1 MNITA
6 LWSELLRRNR
16 LLAIAGLGYV
26 LLFSVLAVI
35 AAFDA
40 MTILGINRWIKPM
53 KFAISIAVF
62 QWTMAWLL
70 AYLNTKPQAVR
81 LITWGIIITM
91 LAEIMPIVG
100 QAARGTT
107 SHFNV
112 TTPFDGAIFSLMGVM
127 ILINTLLIVYALML
141 FFTTPVNLPAA
152 YLWGIRLG
160 LIIFVLASIEGGL
173 MAAMLHH
180 SIGVADGGAGLP
192 FVNWSTRGGDLRI
205 AHFVGLH
212 ALQVLPFVG
221 FLLDR
226 FGKQLSAIRPVT
238 LTIGFAA
245 VYALLTACLFIQ
257 AMAGRPLLALS

>member
-1 MNITA
+1 MNINA
-6 LWSELLRRNR
+6 LWSELWQRNR
-16 LLAIAGLGYV
+16 LLAISGLGYL
-26 LLFSVLAVI
+26 LLFSVLAII

-40 MTILGINRWIKPM
+40 TTILGINRWIKPM

-70 AYLNTKPQAVR
+70 AHLKAKPGAVR
-81 LITWGIIITM
+81 LITRGIIITM
-91 LAEIMPIVG
+91 LAEIIPTVG

-112 TTPFDGAIFSLMGVM
+112 TTPFDGAVFSFMGVM
-127 ILINTLLIVYALML
+127 IVLNTLLIIYMIVL
-141 FFTTPVNLPAA
+141 FFRVPVKIPAA

-173 MAAMLHH
+173 MAAMLRH

-192 FVNWSTRGGDLRI
+192 FVNWSVRGGDLRV

-221 FLLDR
+221 FLLGR

-245 VYALLTACLFIQ
+245 VYALLTAWLFIE
-257 AMAGRPLLALS
+257 AMAGRPMLALN